1 MRAMAGRPLPD
12 YLEEEFDA
20 YLKCGRMEEGFP
32 RLHCEQCYDRTQLLP
47 RGEAV
52 APSAAVRRSCSARA
66 LNPTSETDRADF

>member
-1 MRAMAGRPLPD
+1 MAGRPRPD
-12 YLEEEFDA
+12 YPEEEFDA
-20 YLKCGRMEEGFP
+20 YLKCGRKDEGFP
-32 RLHCEQCYDRTQLLP
+32 RLHCEHSYDPTQLLP